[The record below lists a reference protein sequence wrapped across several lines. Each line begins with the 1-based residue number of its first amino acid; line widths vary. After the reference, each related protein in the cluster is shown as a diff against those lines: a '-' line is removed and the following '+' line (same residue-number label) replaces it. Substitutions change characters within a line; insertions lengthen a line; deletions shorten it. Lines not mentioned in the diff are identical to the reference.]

1 MGKFSFTKLVL
12 AGIITVGVL
21 GCGGNAGLAQ
31 RQDISIEG
39 DHGKLAATLQ
49 TPAGQEK
56 YPLVIIMHGFT
67 GNKDEALLT
76 TLADDLEKEGIASL
90 RFDFNGHGKSEGR
103 FQDMTV
109 PNEIDDAKH
118 VYEYVKGLPGVTSV
132 SLAGHSQGG
141 VVASMTAGM
150 LGTDK
155 VKSLALMAPA
165 AVLREDAIRGQVF
178 DKHYDPL
185 NPPATI
191 DIFKGLKLGAG
202 YVKAARNLPIYETA
216 AQYQG
221 PAFMIHGTG
230 DVVVPYTYSLRYQRI
245 YFQGQVKL
253 VERED
258 HGFSKD
264 TKGATRAVT
273 DFFCEQLKK

>member
-1 MGKFSFTKLVL
+1 M
-12 AGIITVGVL
+12 
-21 GCGGNAGLAQ
+21 
-31 RQDISIEG
+31 
-39 DHGKLAATLQ
+39 
-49 TPAGQEK
+49 
-56 YPLVIIMHGFT
+56 
-67 GNKDEALLT
+67 
-76 TLADDLEKEGIASL
+76 
-90 RFDFNGHGKSEGR
+90 
-103 FQDMTV
+103 
-109 PNEIDDAKH
+109 
-118 VYEYVKGLPGVTSV
+118 TSV

-191 DIFKGLKLGAG
+191 DIFKGLKLGAD

-221 PAFMIHGTG
+221 PA
-230 DVVVPYTYSLRYQRI
+230 LRYQRI

-253 VERED
+253 VEGED

-264 TKGATRAVT
+264 TKGATRAVA